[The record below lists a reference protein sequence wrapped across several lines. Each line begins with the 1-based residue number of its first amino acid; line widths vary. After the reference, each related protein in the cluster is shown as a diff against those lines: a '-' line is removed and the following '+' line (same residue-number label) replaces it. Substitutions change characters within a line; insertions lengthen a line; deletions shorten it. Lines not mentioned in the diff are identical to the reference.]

1 MTMSVA
7 TDDAGN
13 RIAADYVASDRQ
25 SQVMPLA
32 KLADWLSLMARDTY
46 DREGGVAD
54 SARLRAASEAQ
65 NRILAQL
72 VRLLTADDRRY
83 PSDVFANILVDQFR
97 TLGLDA
103 AGINRFAAECA
114 ARAKQPRRMPS
125 RSGMTRAAAAT
136 LRRSRRNAS
145 GEEG

>member
-13 RIAADYVASDRQ
+13 RIAADYVA
-25 SQVMPLA
+25 
-32 KLADWLSLMARDTY
+32 DWLSLMARDTC

-72 VRLLTADDRRY
+72 ARLLTADDRRC
-83 PSDVFANILVDQFR
+83 PSDVFANILVDQFW

-103 AGINRFAAECA
+103 AGISRFAAECA
-114 ARAKQPRRMPS
+114 AQAKQPRRMPS

-136 LRRSRRNAS
+136 LSRSRRNAS